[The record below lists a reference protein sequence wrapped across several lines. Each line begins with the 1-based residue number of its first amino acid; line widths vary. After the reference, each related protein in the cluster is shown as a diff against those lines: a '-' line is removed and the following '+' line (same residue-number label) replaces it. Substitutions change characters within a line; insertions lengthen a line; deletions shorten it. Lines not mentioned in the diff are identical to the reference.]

1 MNTFP
6 YSSRR
11 ASLLLATAAFISL
24 QTIPARADLS
34 IETETA
40 RMLKPSLW
48 ELSMAGEYQHSS
60 EGSEF
65 SLPFA
70 AEVGL
75 TPRLTLLIEPT
86 PYVSIHKKGLTDV
99 HGVGDTEITAT
110 FLAVEEK
117 EILPAIAF
125 GAEVKLPTAR
135 NSRIGT
141 KAIDFAFYAIAS
153 KRVGRIDLHATL
165 RTPWSAS
172 QVEQQK

>member
-1 MNTFP
+1 
-6 YSSRR
+6 
-11 ASLLLATAAFISL
+11 
-24 QTIPARADLS
+24 
-34 IETETA
+34 
-40 RMLKPSLW
+40 
-48 ELSMAGEYQHSS
+48 MAGEYQHSS